1 MVNVNQ
7 LRHRYTGLLVGW
19 ELERSGAAE
28 GVSWVVFEVLSTGSM
43 GREL

>member
-19 ELERSGAAE
+19 ELERSSAAE
-28 GVSWVVFEVLSTGSM
+28 GVSRVVFAVLSAGSV
-43 GREL
+43 GWEL